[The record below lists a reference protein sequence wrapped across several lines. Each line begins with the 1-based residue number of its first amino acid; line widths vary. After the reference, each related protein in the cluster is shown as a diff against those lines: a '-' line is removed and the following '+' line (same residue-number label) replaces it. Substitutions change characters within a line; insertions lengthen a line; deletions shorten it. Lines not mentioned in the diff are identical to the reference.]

1 MLMNGYKIYIYFL
14 PVPAELAILS
24 GEEGDVTAL
33 APVDAFKVEVAAGL
47 HRPAAHQRPLS
58 RTGTTYRYLA
68 YTRPDTGT
76 FYFSTQSTGLLQSGQ
91 DQVCGSGSWS

>member
-1 MLMNGYKIYIYFL
+1 MNGYKIYIYLL